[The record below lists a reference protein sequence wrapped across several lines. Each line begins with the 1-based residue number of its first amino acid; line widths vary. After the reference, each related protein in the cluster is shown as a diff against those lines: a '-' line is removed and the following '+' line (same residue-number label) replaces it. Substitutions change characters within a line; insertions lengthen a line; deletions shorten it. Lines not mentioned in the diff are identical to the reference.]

1 MFGNK
6 YSKAL
11 TVILIIALAGVVIGI
26 CFLGYGAYKKY
37 IKPDDSQLA
46 IAKFDSQF
54 EDSEDNIVSNTEN
67 QDNDYKMN
75 IIGGNTSNPNEN
87 SSNKKKRV
95 MYQDF
100 VMLGTIEISKTK
112 VSLPILESMT
122 EKALNTGACL
132 IYKTSDSLN
141 KPGNVVLAG
150 HNYRNGKLFSN
161 NKELT
166 IGDKIKIKDS
176 TGNKVTYTIYEVFE
190 TTDIDT
196 SFYNRD
202 TKGVAEITLS
212 TCTDDGGA
220 RLIIL
225 AKANS

>member
-11 TVILIIALAGVVIGI
+11 TVILIIALIGVVVGI
-26 CFLGYGAYKKY
+26 CFWGYGAYKKY
-37 IKPDDSQLA
+37 INNDGTKMA
-46 IAKFDSQF
+46 ISKVDEQFNNSDNNNETTAENANGENAKINFVG
-54 EDSEDNIVSNTEN
+54 DN
-67 QDNDYKMN
+67 
-75 IIGGNTSNPNEN
+75 NTSGGT
-87 SSNKKKRV
+87 STTTKKV
-95 MYQDF
+95 MYENF
-100 VMLGTIEISKTK
+100 IRLGTIEISKTK

-122 EKALNTGACL
+122 EKALNKGACL
-132 IYKTSDSLN
+132 IYKTSEDLN

-161 NKELT
+161 NKKLSV
-166 IGDKIKIKDS
+166 GDKITIKDTS
-176 TGNKVTYTIYEVFE
+176 NNSLSYTIYEVFE

-202 TKGVAEITLS
+202 TNGVAEITLS